1 MADRDTSVGGDDGW
15 RLRQFTPVVAA
26 NAYLNTGT
34 TGPLLTPVAETMQK
48 AALEELLIGRMTPGG
63 FDAFQQRLKTMRAGL
78 ADLLGAHEDEIA
90 LTHHTT
96 EGINIVSWGFTWG
109 EGDRVVTTTLE
120 HPGVLLPLY
129 QLHRRLGVE
138 VDFADIGTGE
148 ADQTLSAIRSALD
161 RPCKLLVLSHV
172 AWSTG
177 ALLPLA
183 DIVAL
188 AHDAG
193 TPVLVDGA
201 QSVGAVEVDLD
212 TIGADFY
219 AFPGQKW
226 LCGPEG
232 TGGLA
237 VRRSALDQVA
247 QTFVGFLGADHSQ
260 YRPND
265 VDGHVPAAG
274 AARYEV
280 GSLYRPALFGFGS
293 AIEWHR
299 QWSETAATFERIR
312 SLAEYCH
319 RQATQLSDTVVL
331 TPASN
336 MAGLVSVRVKGID
349 TQKCVAALLEQG
361 VTIRSIPDNGC
372 LRLSCGFF
380 NTREDID
387 RAFSA
392 IDQFAH
398 QSK

>member
-1 MADRDTSVGGDDGW
+1 MADLDKSDGRSDGW

-48 AALEELLIGRMTPGG
+48 AALEELLIGRTTPGG
-63 FDAFQQRLKTMRAGL
+63 FEAFQQRLKSMRLGL

-96 EGINIVSWGFTWG
+96 EGINIVAWGFSWN

-129 QLHRRLGVE
+129 QLNRRFGVE

-148 ADQTLSAIRSALD
+148 TDQALYAIRAALD

-177 ALLPLA
+177 ALLPLGE
-183 DIVAL
+183 IVAM

-201 QSVGAVEVDLD
+201 QSVGAVDIDLD
-212 TIGADFY
+212 AIAADFY

-237 VRRSALDQVA
+237 VRRSSIEQVA

-265 VDGHVPAAG
+265 VNGHAPAEG

-299 QWSETAATFERIR
+299 EWSRTAATFDRIR

-319 RQATQLSDTVVL
+319 DQAAQLSDTVVL
-331 TPASN
+331 TPAGN
-336 MAGLVSVRVKGID
+336 MAGLVSLRVKGID
-349 TQKCVAALLEQG
+349 PQKCVAALLERG

-380 NTREDID
+380 NTEEDVD
-387 RAFSA
+387 RALSA
-392 IDQFAH
+392 IEEFAH
-398 QSK
+398 QSR